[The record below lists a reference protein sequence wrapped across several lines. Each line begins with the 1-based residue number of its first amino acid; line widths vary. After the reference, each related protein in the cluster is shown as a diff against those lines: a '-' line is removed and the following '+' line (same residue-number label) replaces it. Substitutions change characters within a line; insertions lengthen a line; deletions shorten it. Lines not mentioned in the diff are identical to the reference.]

1 MMKLK
6 AILREAWRNVTTGT
20 AHVVAFTLLFTAA
33 TAGIAVLDLLAV
45 RQITSAAYEY
55 QNSGASVLTLVAEGR
70 IDGVACAALSRL
82 PGVRSAGALRAV
94 NSDLIPAALPAS
106 GIPAFD
112 VTPGVPKVLRAQVT
126 GPGIVLADQVA
137 TTLGAQPG
145 RSVALRQTTAQVAGI
160 YRYPDDGRRPGFGYA
175 ALIPVSAQGAF
186 DECWVDAWPNS
197 RQLPSLMM
205 TTVLPSDHSE
215 RPVLTQLNSTLGG
228 QFDGPQ
234 RLASRI
240 TGHAPALALVI
251 GLGAGYLF
259 VRLRRLHHAS
269 ALHAGMTRSAL
280 AAMTAFEMAVWTV
293 PAAVMT
299 GAAAMMFV
307 AADPGSDLALG
318 VLGGRAAVLAPIGAY
333 LGAAFGLTLTQERHL
348 FCYFKTR

>member
-112 VTPGVPKVLRAQVT
+112 VTPGVAEGAARA
-126 GPGIVLADQVA
+126 GH
-137 TTLGAQPG
+137 GAG
-145 RSVALRQTTAQVAGI
+145 DCA
-160 YRYPDDGRRPGFGYA
+160 RRPGGHN
-175 ALIPVSAQGAF
+175 PGGSAREKRG
-186 DECWVDAWPNS
+186 
-197 RQLPSLMM
+197 
-205 TTVLPSDHSE
+205 
-215 RPVLTQLNSTLGG
+215 
-228 QFDGPQ
+228 
-234 RLASRI
+234 
-240 TGHAPALALVI
+240 
-251 GLGAGYLF
+251 
-259 VRLRRLHHAS
+259 
-269 ALHAGMTRSAL
+269 
-280 AAMTAFEMAVWTV
+280 
-293 PAAVMT
+293 
-299 GAAAMMFV
+299 V
-307 AADPGSDLALG
+307 AADNGAGSGHLPLPRRRATPGIRL
-318 VLGGRAAVLAPIGAY
+318 RGADPS
-333 LGAAFGLTLTQERHL
+333 LGARCFR
-348 FCYFKTR
+348 